1 MRVLL
6 GISGGIAA
14 YKSAELVRRLQQR
27 GHSVQVILTRAAR
40 EFVTPLTLATLSG
53 EPVLEDLFSLPPPAQ
68 GGEPLPLAPIE
79 HIAVAQAAGVVVVA
93 PATAHTLARM
103 AHGLADD
110 FLTTVLLATPAP
122 VVVAPA
128 MNVQMWRHP
137 ATQANLELLRM
148 RGVTVVPPD
157 SGYLACGM
165 TGDGRMAEL
174 DAIAD
179 ALDAAAVLGARPAD
193 LAGQTV
199 LVTAGPTRE
208 ALDPV
213 RFLSNRSSGRMG
225 YALAAAA
232 QRRGARVLLISGP
245 TALTPP
251 PGVECTRVVSAEEMA
266 AAAEAAFP
274 SCTMAVLVAAV
285 ADYRPLHPSPEKIKK
300 GDLRPVLELVP
311 TPDILASLGRR
322 KTHQRLIGF
331 AAETDAEHGLDWAR
345 AKLAAKNADL
355 IVFNDVSQPDVG
367 FDADD
372 NAVTLID
379 AAGERRL
386 QRASKA
392 LIADL
397 ILDAA
402 LRLPEYVHHA

>member
-6 GISGGIAA
+6 GITGGIAA
-14 YKSAELVRRLQQR
+14 YKSAELVRRLQQS
-27 GHSVQVILTRAAR
+27 GHRVQVILTHSARA
-40 EFVTPLTLATLSG
+40 FVTPLTLATLSG
-53 EPVLEDLFSLPPPAQ
+53 EPVLEDLFAPPA
-68 GGEPLPLAPIE
+68 PSTAASIE
-79 HIAVAQAAGVVVVA
+79 HIAVAQAAEVVVVA

-122 VVVAPA
+122 VVVAPS
-128 MNVQMWRHP
+128 MNVQMWHHP
-137 ATQANLELLRM
+137 ATQANLELLRT

-174 DAIAD
+174 DAIVASVETV
-179 ALDAAAVLGARPAD
+179 AAAGARPAD

-251 PGVECTRVVSAEEMA
+251 AGVETTCVVSAEEMA

-274 SCTMAVLVAAV
+274 ACTLAVLVAAV
-285 ADYRPLHPSPEKIKK
+285 ADYRPLHPSSQKIKK
-300 GDLRPVLELVP
+300 GDPRPVLELTP

-322 KTHQRLIGF
+322 KTHQCLIGF
-331 AAETDAEHGLDWAR
+331 AAETDAVRGAVWAR
-345 AKLAAKNADL
+345 EKLTAKNADL
-355 IVFNDVSQPDVG
+355 IVLNDVSQSDIG

-372 NAVTLID
+372 NAVTLLD
-379 AAGERRL
+379 AAGERTL
-386 QRASKA
+386 ARAPKA
-392 LIADL
+392 VIADQ

-402 LRLPEYVHHA
+402 LRLPIHAHHA

>member
-53 EPVLEDLFSLPPPAQ
+53 EPVLEDLFTPPA
-68 GGEPLPLAPIE
+68 PTTAAPIE
-79 HIAVAQAAGVVVVA
+79 HIAVAQAAGVVAVV

-122 VVVAPA
+122 VVVAPT

-137 ATQANLELLRM
+137 ATQSNLELLRT
-148 RGVTVVPPD
+148 RGVTVVPPAA
-157 SGYLACGM
+157 GYLACGM
-165 TGDGRMAEL
+165 TGEGRMAEL
-174 DAIAD
+174 DAIVAAID
-179 ALDAAAVLGARPAD
+179 GASAAAIEVAHAARPTD

-251 PGVECTRVVSAEEMA
+251 PQVECTHVVSAEEMA

-274 SCTMAVLVAAV
+274 ACTMAVLVAAV
-285 ADYRPLHPSPEKIKK
+285 ADYRPLHLSSEKIKK
-300 GDLRPVLELVP
+300 GDPRPLLELTP
-311 TPDILASLGRR
+311 TPDILAILGRR

-331 AAETDAEHGLDWAR
+331 AAETDAAQGLDWAR

-355 IVFNDVSQPDVG
+355 IVFNDVSQPGIG

-372 NAVTLID
+372 NAVTLLD
-379 AAGERRL
+379 AVGERHL
-386 QRASKA
+386 GRAPKA
-392 LIADL
+392 TIADQ

-402 LRLPEYVHHA
+402 LRLPEYAHHA

>member
-53 EPVLEDLFSLPPPAQ
+53 EPVLEDLFTPPA
-68 GGEPLPLAPIE
+68 PTTAAPIE
-79 HIAVAQAAGVVVVA
+79 HIAVAQAAGVVAVV

-122 VVVAPA
+122 VVVAPT

-137 ATQANLELLRM
+137 ATQSNLELLRT
-148 RGVTVVPPD
+148 RGVTVVPPAA
-157 SGYLACGM
+157 GYLACGM
-165 TGDGRMAEL
+165 TGEGRMAEL
-174 DAIAD
+174 DAIVAAID
-179 ALDAAAVLGARPAD
+179 GASAAAIEVAHAARPTD

-251 PGVECTRVVSAEEMA
+251 PQVECTHVVSAEEMA

-274 SCTMAVLVAAV
+274 ACTMAVLVAAV
-285 ADYRPLHPSPEKIKK
+285 ADYRPLHLSSEKIKK
-300 GDLRPVLELVP
+300 GDPRPLLELTP
-311 TPDILASLGRR
+311 TPDILAILGRR

-331 AAETDAEHGLDWAR
+331 AAETDAAQGLDWAR
-345 AKLAAKNADL
+345 AKLTAKNADL
-355 IVFNDVSQPDVG
+355 IVFNDVSQPGIG

-372 NAVTLID
+372 NAVTLLD
-379 AAGERRL
+379 AVGERHL
-386 QRASKA
+386 GRAPKA
-392 LIADL
+392 TIADQ

-402 LRLPEYVHHA
+402 LRLPEYAHHA

>member
-53 EPVLEDLFSLPPPAQ
+53 EPVLEDLFTPPA
-68 GGEPLPLAPIE
+68 PTTAAPIE
-79 HIAVAQAAGVVVVA
+79 HIAVAQAAGVVAVV

-122 VVVAPA
+122 VVVAPT

-137 ATQANLELLRM
+137 ATQSNLELLRT
-148 RGVTVVPPD
+148 RGVTVVPPAA
-157 SGYLACGM
+157 GYLACGM
-165 TGDGRMAEL
+165 TGEGRMAEL
-174 DAIAD
+174 DAIVAAID
-179 ALDAAAVLGARPAD
+179 GASAAAIEVAHAARPTD

-251 PGVECTRVVSAEEMA
+251 PQVECTHVVSAEEMA

-274 SCTMAVLVAAV
+274 ACTMAVLVAAV
-285 ADYRPLHPSPEKIKK
+285 ADYRPLHLSSEKIKK
-300 GDLRPVLELVP
+300 GDPRPLLELTP
-311 TPDILASLGRR
+311 TPDILAILGRR

-331 AAETDAEHGLDWAR
+331 AAETDAAQGLDWAR
-345 AKLAAKNADL
+345 AKLTAKNADL
-355 IVFNDVSQPDVG
+355 IVFNDVSQPGIG

-372 NAVTLID
+372 NAVTLLD
-379 AAGERRL
+379 EVGERHL
-386 QRASKA
+386 DRAPKA
-392 LIADL
+392 TIADQ

-402 LRLPEYVHHA
+402 LRLPEYAHHA